1 MHTFIIASESA
12 AFLAFAAATRALS
25 SSVIL
30 ISNAGMS
37 RPSDF
42 GDGAVPPLS
51 AALMKG
57 VPTASASATP
67 RTLPVSGLTCDSSF
81 TPSGRLFFAPSTTV
95 VTSPFLLRICRV
107 TAPAAGA
114 AAAAVEPSRR
124 LPLSY
129 HDSTIRTVG
138 APVAG
143 RAGTTYAGARASTAS
158 MDAQAWA
165 GVEGRAQLGPDEPIR
180 GASQLSALALHSCRP
195 DRWS

>member
-67 RTLPVSGLTCDSSF
+67 RTLPVSGFTCDSSF

-107 TAPAAGA
+107 TAPPAAGA

-138 APVAG
+138 APAAG
-143 RAGTTYAGARASTAS
+143 RAGRTYAGARASTAS

-165 GVEGRAQLGPDEPIR
+165 GVEGRAQLGPDE
-180 GASQLSALALHSCRP
+180 ASLGLERT
-195 DRWS
+195 

>member
-1 MHTFIIASESA
+1 MSTSELRAGGWRVAVHTFIIASESA
-12 AFLAFAAATRALS
+12 AFLAFEAARRALS

-67 RTLPVSGLTCDSSF
+67 RTLPVSGFTCDSSF

-107 TAPAAGA
+107 TPPPAAGA
-114 AAAAVEPSRR
+114 AASRR

-129 HDSTIRTVG
+129 HESTIRTVG

-143 RAGTTYAGARASTAS
+143 RAGRTYAGARASTAS

-165 GVEGRAQLGPDEPIR
+165 GVEGRAQLGPDE
-180 GASQLSALALHSCRP
+180 ASLGLERT
-195 DRWS
+195 